1 MTEMMIDLYADVL
14 NNLDPSIASCM
25 DTALKQHSQ
34 PLLMLL
40 ELHQIS
46 LQFQQNLDSLYVFN
60 NGKFMFFNYFYLQW
74 QFLCHN
80 NTFTEK

>member
-60 NGKFMFFNYFYLQW
+60 NGKFMFFKYSHF
-74 QFLCHN
+74 
-80 NTFTEK
+80 